1 MNYITKKHIS
11 RRTLMRGVGVT
22 LALPLL
28 DSMVPAQ
35 TPLAKTAA
43 SGTKQRFS
51 MIFAP
56 HGWAR
61 DYCYPKTVG
70 ALTEMPYIFKPLE
83 AFKDRITIVSGLD
96 SKSAMPPPG
105 TSGGDH
111 SRTAATFTGAP
122 PKKTAGADIWCG
134 ASIDQLIAKK
144 IGQETLLPSVQMGIE
159 DPGANTGIC
168 GWGYSCAYSNSISWA
183 APNKPLPHE
192 INPQVVFEK
201 LFGDGATPEERMAR
215 KQQSGSVLDAV
226 NQKLAKFQSKLPS
239 ADKNKMNDYLEA
251 IRELE
256 RRLQLAAKRSTEAP
270 SIEVPFG
277 VPESFDEHIKL
288 MFDLQA
294 VAFQG
299 DITQIGRA
307 HV

>member
-1 MNYITKKHIS
+1 MD
-11 RRTLMRGVGVT
+11 LV
-22 LALPLL
+22 
-28 DSMVPAQ
+28 
-35 TPLAKTAA
+35 
-43 SGTKQRFS
+43 KQKS
-51 MIFAP
+51 L
-56 HGWAR
+56 HH
-61 DYCYPKTVG
+61 
-70 ALTEMPYIFKPLE
+70 
-83 AFKDRITIVSGLD
+83 AFR
-96 SKSAMPPPG
+96 
-105 TSGGDH
+105 
-111 SRTAATFTGAP
+111 
-122 PKKTAGADIWCG
+122 
-134 ASIDQLIAKK
+134 
-144 IGQETLLPSVQMGIE
+144 VQMGIE

-201 LFGDGATPEERMAR
+201 LFGDGATPEERLAR

-256 RRLQLAAKRSTEAP
+256 RRLQLAAQRSTEAP

-288 MFDLQA
+288 MLWISPKVTCDSGYAPSELIGSGAGAVINFANA
-294 VAFQG
+294 VAVALSWTICQS
-299 DITQIGRA
+299 ITTLS
-307 HV
+307 

>member
-111 SRTAATFTGAP
+111 SRTAATCFALKYPLASATSSVVCQSVRACRFTPA
-122 PKKTAGADIWCG
+122 C
-134 ASIDQLIAKK
+134 
-144 IGQETLLPSVQMGIE
+144 
-159 DPGANTGIC
+159 
-168 GWGYSCAYSNSISWA
+168 
-183 APNKPLPHE
+183 
-192 INPQVVFEK
+192 
-201 LFGDGATPEERMAR
+201 
-215 KQQSGSVLDAV
+215 
-226 NQKLAKFQSKLPS
+226 
-239 ADKNKMNDYLEA
+239 
-251 IRELE
+251 
-256 RRLQLAAKRSTEAP
+256 RRLASASGYTP
-270 SIEVPFG
+270 
-277 VPESFDEHIKL
+277 
-288 MFDLQA
+288 
-294 VAFQG
+294 
-299 DITQIGRA
+299 
-307 HV
+307 

>member
-1 MNYITKKHIS
+1 
-11 RRTLMRGVGVT
+11 MRGVGVT

-144 IGQETLLPSVQMGIE
+144 IGQ
-159 DPGANTGIC
+159 
-168 GWGYSCAYSNSISWA
+168 
-183 APNKPLPHE
+183 
-192 INPQVVFEK
+192 
-201 LFGDGATPEERMAR
+201 
-215 KQQSGSVLDAV
+215 
-226 NQKLAKFQSKLPS
+226 
-239 ADKNKMNDYLEA
+239 
-251 IRELE
+251 
-256 RRLQLAAKRSTEAP
+256 
-270 SIEVPFG
+270 
-277 VPESFDEHIKL
+277 
-288 MFDLQA
+288 
-294 VAFQG
+294 
-299 DITQIGRA
+299 IGRA